1 MLKNEIL
8 KCKQQAEAA
17 EAAKLAVLNETE
29 RTKKLIEVLKHD
41 LETAQHE
48 EADAKEDLDFFQFI
62 VPEMEEGGVSSDGSV
77 AGTEILKKI
86 QERHEVLVS
95 KLNLVNAE
103 LKRFRE
109 DYDSLLIEHDIS
121 FGKSQTANTVSKE
134 AEMQAEELTVKLD
147 KLKEVLDLAR
157 ATCHDAEEQ
166 KMYASLAR
174 DEDRLKW
181 EKDLRQAKEELSQ
194 LDKKVSSVKDLKS
207 KLEASSNLL
216 VKRNEE
222 LTAYVEAKLIE
233 EAQEQGNGTHE
244 TIQEEIIFSRNELEE
259 HMKSIDK
266 VRDEICALKVA
277 AASLQS
283 ELSKEKE
290 ALARMQHMEAISSIN
305 MSSLDVEIKMVQQ
318 EMEAVQAKEKESRDR
333 MGELSRI
340 LQVATLENDEAK
352 SVALKAQEML
362 RINKKETEQ
371 AKASLSTME
380 FRLQTA
386 LKELE
391 AAKESERVSLDTLRV
406 LEESELEA
414 NFAEQGSPRMIILNF
429 QEHVSLV
436 EKSHQAEE
444 LALEKTSCAIAQV
457 KMAKESESLILS
469 RLGEVY
475 KVLEER
481 KQALLAATKQ
491 ADTAAEGK
499 LVMEQEMRT
508 WREEHAQRRKA
519 AEASKSETK
528 PSNTVAVTAERG
540 GDTKCIGKEDSY
552 ALVHPLSDMSARSSP
567 AGSALREKTDRTK
580 KPSFLRRMMMFL
592 ARKRLKA
599 AE

>member
-1 MLKNEIL
+1 
-8 KCKQQAEAA
+8 
-17 EAAKLAVLNETE
+17 
-29 RTKKLIEVLKHD
+29 
-41 LETAQHE
+41 
-48 EADAKEDLDFFQFI
+48 
-62 VPEMEEGGVSSDGSV
+62 
-77 AGTEILKKI
+77 
-86 QERHEVLVS
+86 
-95 KLNLVNAE
+95 
-103 LKRFRE
+103 
-109 DYDSLLIEHDIS
+109 
-121 FGKSQTANTVSKE
+121 
-134 AEMQAEELTVKLD
+134 
-147 KLKEVLDLAR
+147 
-157 ATCHDAEEQ
+157 
-166 KMYASLAR
+166 
-174 DEDRLKW
+174 
-181 EKDLRQAKEELSQ
+181 
-194 LDKKVSSVKDLKS
+194 
-207 KLEASSNLL
+207 
-216 VKRNEE
+216 
-222 LTAYVEAKLIE
+222 
-233 EAQEQGNGTHE
+233 
-244 TIQEEIIFSRNELEE
+244 
-259 HMKSIDK
+259 
-266 VRDEICALKVA
+266 
-277 AASLQS
+277 
-283 ELSKEKE
+283 
-290 ALARMQHMEAISSIN
+290 
-305 MSSLDVEIKMVQQ
+305 
-318 EMEAVQAKEKESRDR
+318 
-333 MGELSRI
+333 
-340 LQVATLENDEAK
+340 
-352 SVALKAQEML
+352 
-362 RINKKETEQ
+362 
-371 AKASLSTME
+371 
-380 FRLQTA
+380 
-386 LKELE
+386 
-391 AAKESERVSLDTLRV
+391 VSLDTLRV

-414 NFAEQGSPRMIILNF
+414 NFAEQGSPRMIILDF